1 MTMKMP
7 KMEQKMMRM
16 EMKQMMKRTDDEVQ
30 RLFECRCASDRFC
43 CSSTH
48 DGDRKASFHRVFS
61 LLMMLM
67 MLMLRRKEK
76 NVMVMVMVMV

>member
-1 MTMKMP
+1 
-7 KMEQKMMRM
+7 MRM

-48 DGDRKASFHRVFS
+48 DEDRKASFHRVFS
-61 LLMMLM
+61 LLSML

-76 NVMVMVMVMV
+76 NVVMMMV